1 MLGLDGHNDNNNIV
15 TLFGGWVIQKEI
27 YEYGSYRTMQDNLI
41 WIYIF
46 EHIFAI
52 INIFHYSD
60 ISANSILYPFP
71 WLGFLSLRDS
81 LAFLN
86 MFFLHTNHK
95 HKEAS
100 EEVEA
105 VNNSKEDLMVAGVV
119 TAGNVPVVAVEEVME
134 TGEGPE
140 DA

>member
-1 MLGLDGHNDNNNIV
+1 
-15 TLFGGWVIQKEI
+15 
-27 YEYGSYRTMQDNLI
+27 
-41 WIYIF
+41 
-46 EHIFAI
+46 
-52 INIFHYSD
+52 
-60 ISANSILYPFP
+60 
-71 WLGFLSLRDS
+71 
-81 LAFLN
+81 

-134 TGEGPE
+134 TGEGPK
-140 DA
+140 DAEYGEQLAEENLERNQKYLFLALKFLSIMCIF